1 MPRRPLSLLDI
12 PRRCTIFGHTCRVV
26 EVAALS
32 STTPRAMYDRTRHR
46 RSGVLVFCGL
56 LLLLFAGLPSAVRA
70 QDGDRYTFAW
80 RGTNLD
86 EALRQFQTAS
96 GINIVWLPVLAE
108 GKRVYCVARSEP
120 AEEVLKCILSGT
132 GLDFYRRSSGTY
144 VVDAS
149 VEAPPLWGNMRG
161 IVVDAGT
168 GQPVPSAHVFL
179 AEAQRGRVANG
190 SGMFAFDRLLPG
202 DYAVQVSHIGY
213 RTTSL
218 SIEIEPGG
226 SVRPEIQ
233 IVAQPVLLAP
243 LVLEGLAM
251 RPSSTLLGFAM
262 MDQEDLTASLGPG
275 ASSLEGLDGL
285 MGVRVNDATGDIH
298 IQGGDAG
305 EHQFRLDG
313 APVFIPLNVAS
324 FIGPF
329 SPFALGSIRIHK
341 AGFGAPLGSHISGVI
356 DARHDLRY
364 LGSAAPGGLSA
375 EPTRYNS
382 RTLVQADPLSINA
395 RHSGSFEGASGLRG
409 SIMGATRVGIWR
421 LSAPQSLVGLL
432 DDWNRIDSFLL
443 SAYADRNTPFYADSN
458 LPLGSPEIGFADL
471 HLAGEVKQ
479 GLHTLN
485 ASLFTGGSRLGN
497 DLSDLSDPDDAG
509 LLDPTDEIAQFRDIY
524 EWRSTTGQARYN
536 AVLTGRTLGSVQA
549 RFSHYALGHD
559 FVARDAVTLASPED
573 DGNRMTEAAVS
584 AQLDYAL
591 SDRHYTE
598 FGVEVVRSADRVRI
612 AGSQQLPLDHRFAGW
627 RTAVFGQDKMQIGRH
642 AVVEMGGRFTFLN
655 SRKSLYAEPRLAIRM
670 DFPGTRTG
678 DWSFFAGSGIYRQFV
693 NQFDVSSRSP
703 RTFASSTRFWMAV
716 DSTVAPPKS
725 GHLTGELFWR
735 PTARWSLSAEAHY
748 KRHYH
753 ILSIDY
759 SADTDQSVLTQDD
772 FLRSSKGHTYGYAA
786 VLKRSLGLGSA
797 DLRYEYTI
805 GQRQISGLFEGRQL
819 DVPWSEPHRLELSAN
834 VMPLNRLVLL
844 GRWRLISGR
853 TWGFRQAYYD
863 FMGAYLNDIDRVLD
877 TVIDPGARARVL
889 RQAEFYELTNPEDH
903 KLPNLIQMDV
913 GAGYSFEIGAIG
925 LQARLDVIN
934 LLGRTNTADWRFLQG
949 EGYFDDQSPAG
960 SGILERGRRELLPR
974 VVTFA
979 LRFSW

>member
-1 MPRRPLSLLDI
+1 MDNS
-12 PRRCTIFGHTCRVV
+12 
-26 EVAALS
+26 
-32 STTPRAMYDRTRHR
+32 TRHR
-46 RSGVLVFCGL
+46 RPGVQTVCGL
-56 LLLLFAGLPSAVRA
+56 LLLLFAWLPPAA
-70 QDGDRYTFAW
+70 QAQVGEQYTLAW
-80 RGTNLD
+80 RGTDLD
-86 EALRQFQTAS
+86 QALREFQAAS
-96 GINIVWLPVLAE
+96 GINIVWLPLLAE
-108 GKRVYCVARSEP
+108 GKKVYCVARSEP

-144 VVDAS
+144 VIEPS

-179 AEAQRGRVANG
+179 AEAQRGRVANT

-226 SVRPEIQ
+226 SVRPEIR

-262 MDQEDLTASLGPG
+262 MDQEDLTGSLGPG
-275 ASSLEGLDGL
+275 GSALQGLDGL
-285 MGVRVNDATGDIH
+285 MGVRVNDATADIH

-356 DARHDLRY
+356 EARHDLRY
-364 LGSAAPGGLSA
+364 GGARSGPDGLDGA
-375 EPTRYNS
+375 FGYQS
-382 RTLVQADPLSINA
+382 RTLVQGDPLSVNL
-395 RHSGSFEGASGLRG
+395 RHSGSFERTDGTRG
-409 SIMGATRVGIWR
+409 SLMAASRVGIWR
-421 LSAPQSLVGLL
+421 LSAPSSLVGLL

-443 SAYADRNTPFYADSN
+443 SAFADRNTPFSEYP
-458 LPLGSPEIGFADL
+458 PLGSPEIGFADL
-471 HLAGEVKQ
+471 HLAGEVKR
-479 GLHTLN
+479 GLSTLN

-497 DLSDLSDPDDAG
+497 DLGGVSAADPESAVDD
-509 LLDPTDEIAQFRDIY
+509 IAQFTDIY
-524 EWRSTTGQARYN
+524 EWRSTTAQARYN
-536 AVLTGRTLGSVQA
+536 TVLTGRTLGSIQA
-549 RFSHYALGHD
+549 RYSRYGLSHD
-559 FVARDAVTLASPED
+559 FVARDLVTLASPED
-573 DGNRMTEAAVS
+573 DGNQMSEAAIS
-584 AQLDYAL
+584 AKLDYAL
-591 SDRHYTE
+591 ADRHYTE
-598 FGVEVVRSADRVRI
+598 FGLELIRTADRVRI
-612 AGSQQLPLDHRFAGW
+612 AGSQQLPLDHSFTGW
-627 RTAVFGQDKMQIGRH
+627 RTAVFAQDKIQVGQH
-642 AVVEMGGRFTFLN
+642 AVVELGSRFTFLN
-655 SRKSLYAEPRLAIRM
+655 ARASLYAEPRLAVRL

-703 RTFASSTRFWMAV
+703 RTFVSSTRFWMAV

-759 SADTDQSVLTQDD
+759 SANTDVPALDQDD

-797 DLRYEYTI
+797 DLRYEYTV
-805 GQRQISGLFEGRQL
+805 GRRQIAGLFEGRLL
-819 DVPWSEPHRLELSAN
+819 DVPWNEPHRLELSAN
-834 VMPLNRLVLL
+834 VMPMNRLVLL

-877 TVIDPGARARVL
+877 SVIDPGARARVQ
-889 RQAEFYELTNPEDH
+889 RQADYYELTNPEEH
-903 KLPNLIQMDV
+903 RLPDLIQMDV
-913 GAGYSFEIGAIG
+913 GAGYSFEVGSIGM
-925 LQARLDVIN
+925 QARLDVIN
-934 LLGRTNTADWRFLQG
+934 ILGRTNTADWRFFQG
-949 EGYFDDQSPAG
+949 DGYFDDQSPTG